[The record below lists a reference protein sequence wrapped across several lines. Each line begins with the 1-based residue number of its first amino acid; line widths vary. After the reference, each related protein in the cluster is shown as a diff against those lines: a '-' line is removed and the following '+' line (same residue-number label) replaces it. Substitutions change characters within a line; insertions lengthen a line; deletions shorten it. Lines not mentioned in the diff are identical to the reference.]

1 MSRALRLGIE
11 ARIDLEAKFISSFRM
26 WCLSSLQ
33 FLVAGLIFDEIAHS
47 LGNAG
52 FVRLNA

>member
-1 MSRALRLGIE
+1 ML
-11 ARIDLEAKFISSFRM
+11 
-26 WCLSSLQ
+26 CLSSLQ

-52 FVRLNA
+52 FVRVDA